1 MSLDQTIANLNKKYG
16 AGSVLAI
23 GTSANNCIERT
34 SSGSVTLDLAM
45 GGGLPVGRIIEYFGP
60 ESSGKTTMALLAMAD
75 VQKKGRKVAFIDA
88 EHALDPSL
96 AKAYGLNVDEMWL
109 NQPSTAEEALD
120 VTEHLASTGEFGLIV
135 IDSVS
140 SLLPSYEAESDVGA
154 NTIGLQARFMGTSL
168 RRLTPICGNNK
179 CTVIFINQ
187 IREKVGVMYGSNET
201 TSGGR
206 ALRFYS
212 SIRVEIRPNGG
223 VAGRI
228 KDSAGNIIGVMTK
241 CNVVKNK
248 TYPPYREAI
257 VKLIFGQGIDKAFEI
272 STAAILADVIKQG
285 GAWFTFSDKKHEFK
299 IQGRDA
305 LDIYL
310 NENPK
315 ILEYITNLIKKP

>member
-1 MSLDQTIANLNKKYG
+1 MSLEQALTNLNKKYG
-16 AGSVLAI
+16 AGSVFAI
-23 GTSANNCIERT
+23 GATANSCLERT
-34 SSGSVTLDLAM
+34 SSGSVTLDFAM

-88 EHALDPSL
+88 EHALDPTL
-96 AKAYGLNVDEMWL
+96 AKAYGLNVDQIYL

-120 VTEHLASTGEFGLIV
+120 VTENLAKTGEFGLIV

-168 RRLTPICGNNK
+168 RRLTPICGDQK

-187 IREKVGVMYGSNET
+187 IREKVGVMYGNPET

-223 VAGRI
+223 TAGKI
-228 KDSAGNIIGVMTK
+228 KDAAGNIIGVMTK

-257 VKLIFGQGIDKAFEI
+257 VKLIFGQGIDKAFEV
-272 STAAILADVIKQG
+272 STAALLKGIIKQA

-315 ILEYITNLIKKP
+315 TLEYIIGLLN